1 MPNYSNF
8 YPNNNFY
15 MQDLQSM
22 RDRIDSQLRQLQQQN
37 QNQQP
42 LAQQPITQNFQ
53 IAPQPQIT
61 RDLEGSYAEN
71 VDEVKNKFVTKTGIF
86 ATKDFSTIWVKD
98 ISGKIRTFRTDE
110 IIELDDKDKEILMLR
125 KQVGDLKEVIENA
138 NANTNRQT
146 DTDFNGTNE
155 SKKSTRVSVRNRPNA
170 K

>member
-53 IAPQPQIT
+53 IAPQQQIT
-61 RDLEGSYAEN
+61 SDLEGSYAEN
-71 VDEVKNKFVTKTGIF
+71 VDEVKNKFVSKTGIF
-86 ATKDFSTIWVKD
+86 ATNDFSTIWVKD
-98 ISGKIRTFRTDE
+98 ITGKIRTFRTDE
-110 IIELDDKDKEILMLR
+110 IIELDEKDKEILMLR

-138 NANTNRQT
+138 NTNRQS
-146 DTDFNGTNE
+146 DTDFNGANE
-155 SKKSTRVSVRNRPNA
+155 GKKSTRVSVRNKPNA

>member
-53 IAPQPQIT
+53 IAPQQQINSE
-61 RDLEGSYAEN
+61 LEGFYAEN
-71 VDEVKNKFVTKTGIF
+71 VDEVKNKFVSKTGIF
-86 ATKDFSTIWVKD
+86 ATNDFSTIWVKD
-98 ISGKIRTFRTDE
+98 TTGKIRTFRTDE
-110 IIELDDKDKEILMLR
+110 IIELDEKDKEILMLR

-138 NANTNRQT
+138 NTNRQS
-146 DTDFNGTNE
+146 DTDFNGANE
-155 SKKSTRVSVRNRPNA
+155 GKKSTRVSVRNKPNA

>member
-1 MPNYSNF
+1 MPNYNTF

-15 MQDLQSM
+15 MQDLQAM
-22 RDRIDSQLRQLQQQN
+22 RDRIDSQMRQLQQQQN
-37 QNQQP
+37 QQQP

-53 IAPQPQIT
+53 IAPQQQIT
-61 RDLEGSYAEN
+61 SELEGNYAEN

-138 NANTNRQT
+138 NTNRQS
-146 DTDFNGTNE
+146 DTDFNGANE
-155 SKKSTRVSVRNRPNA
+155 GKKSTRVSVRNKPNA